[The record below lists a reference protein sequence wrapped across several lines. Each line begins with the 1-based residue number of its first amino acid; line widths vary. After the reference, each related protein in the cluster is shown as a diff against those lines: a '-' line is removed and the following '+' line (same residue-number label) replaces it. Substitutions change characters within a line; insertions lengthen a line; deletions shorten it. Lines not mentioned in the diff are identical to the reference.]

1 MGGCFSDTSV
11 MASNVEQYPQTDR
24 AELIKGPERLLDFGF
39 EFRRIG
45 CDRHQ
50 TTEEEEEDGAEQQK
64 NNGALQQ
71 VTNRAIGGSCFCFCP
86 NCSTRLYRIQDG
98 TLVTTENRKLIIP
111 PKIYDRVARSAQQTV
126 ITETL
131 QRTMGLQHIEVF
143 PGVNAL
149 VSPNQ
154 SLSSSSSPAASTL
167 LVINGRGMARAGI
180 LSTRHTL
187 ESGVEKG
194 SAVVHV
200 SNAIERG
207 MSVVCLDSN
216 AQGPSLGLETV
227 CRSLSSRALQPYLH
241 NHHLYVLCH
250 SAAGGNFVQHL
261 LRQEPEKQQRQR
273 DNIQEEQDEEHQ
285 TNGDSISKLPIP
297 TIQQIRALV
306 FTDSTHDLQWL
317 SLRHNKGM
325 VEFLQS
331 SACLYIRNNREHVGD
346 IFGPAHRLRAAGE
359 KFDCRDGKHGSDRSQ
374 RWMKRFGTISTVYAG
389 TVDHSLMCWTARF
402 VIWDFFDSKRKIP
415 EIPNTKDS

>member
-11 MASNVEQYPQTDR
+11 TASNPQTDR

-50 TTEEEEEDGAEQQK
+50 TTEEEEEEEEEDGAQQQK
-64 NNGALQQ
+64 NNGALKQA
-71 VTNRAIGGSCFCFCP
+71 TERAIGGSFFCFCP

-111 PKIYDRVARSAQQTV
+111 PKIYDRVARSAQETV
-126 ITETL
+126 VTETL
-131 QRTMGLQHIEVF
+131 QRNMGLQHIEVF

-154 SLSSSSSPAASTL
+154 SLSSSAAAAAGEAEASPAASTL
-167 LVINGRGMARAGI
+167 LVINGRGIARAGI

-261 LRQEPEKQQRQR
+261 LRQQPEEQQRQR
-273 DNIQEEQDEEHQ
+273 DNIQEEQ
-285 TNGDSISKLPIP
+285 TNGDSISKLPMP

-331 SACLYIRNNREHVGD
+331 SVCLYIRNNREHVGD
-346 IFGPAHRLRAAGE
+346 TFGPAHRLRAAGE

-415 EIPNTKDS
+415 EIK